1 MFIVVV
7 VSWYFSFKSTS
18 LQLNNIMS
26 IRIKNKQKKKIKM
39 EQNLT
44 SDHHQ

>member
-26 IRIKNKQKKKIKM
+26 IRIKNKQKKIKM

>member
-26 IRIKNKQKKKIKM
+26 IRIKNKQKKNKDGTK
-39 EQNLT
+39 
-44 SDHHQ
+44 SHV